1 MIADE
6 AIRLVEFIRE
16 NDEDRYEYLSS
27 SIEELAS
34 GISDMKRMLELVL
47 DELEKHGIDIKDRQ
61 EYKDDCLPFWNQ
73 KKEVHR
79 MTFLSPYVL
88 PVDQVVW
95 GVEIHS
101 IPHVIWK
108 LIFWHLIQFW
118 SAFVY
123 LFSLFY
129 SLLPVSA
136 TPVECGKP
144 KWSIFHETGLIV

>member
-61 EYKDDCLPFWNQ
+61 EYKDAIYHSEI
-73 KKEVHR
+73 KKR
-79 MTFLSPYVL
+79 ST
-88 PVDQVVW
+88 
-95 GVEIHS
+95 
-101 IPHVIWK
+101 
-108 LIFWHLIQFW
+108 
-118 SAFVY
+118 
-123 LFSLFY
+123 
-129 SLLPVSA
+129 
-136 TPVECGKP
+136 
-144 KWSIFHETGLIV
+144 

>member
-61 EYKDDCLPFWNQ
+61 EFRQEFKDDYLPF
-73 KKEVHR
+73 
-79 MTFLSPYVL
+79 
-88 PVDQVVW
+88 
-95 GVEIHS
+95 
-101 IPHVIWK
+101 
-108 LIFWHLIQFW
+108 
-118 SAFVY
+118 
-123 LFSLFY
+123 
-129 SLLPVSA
+129 
-136 TPVECGKP
+136 
-144 KWSIFHETGLIV
+144 